1 MCCWAKV
8 CTEYFGKSWPS
19 FPEAM
24 EGIKEVL
31 TEIQAPS
38 VIITPAESSH
48 ISSSTSEDEH
58 DGHYIASNGSFIESH
73 SENEFTK
80 ASNSPYQPP
89 SDEMKAK
96 IRTQVEF
103 YMSNENLTKDAF
115 LLKHVRRHK
124 EGFVN
129 LKLITSFK
137 KVKNITK
144 DYRVVGESLKD
155 SELLVMNTEGTKIRR
170 KKPLPRE
177 LGERNPGRTVVVTKL
192 PLEEPSIEKVAEIF
206 SKFGPISV
214 VRIIRNGKNVP
225 PECKQHF
232 TTHPE
237 LAKEVCAIVE
247 FETMAAA
254 ARACAELKDGGG
266 DMKVVELV
274 RTAGKNSKTKKD
286 KENLPDTADS
296 DHIKGSEDEKAGKRR
311 RKKKK
316 GAHDKRVDQLVKV
329 SGDEGHT
336 SSSDNEN
343 MYSSFN
349 SYKKRFSGSSDG
361 NSPRLRR
368 ANQKA
373 SPGVSSS
380 SPASSPEMR
389 RRNPDSSWRQAPG
402 NSSDNSSPS
411 RSPALQRRFVSQG
424 QSPLA
429 ANADHRMTQSLGV
442 VRQPKGPDGSRGFST
457 AGRGR
462 MVGVSA

>member
-1 MCCWAKV
+1 MADLKQKV
-8 CTEYFGKSWPS
+8 D
-19 FPEAM
+19 
-24 EGIKEVL
+24 VL
-31 TEIQAPS
+31 SEIQPPS

-48 ISSSTSEDEH
+48 VSSSTSEDEH
-58 DGHYIASNGSFIESH
+58 DSRYIASNGSLVESH

-80 ASNSPYQPP
+80 ASKSPYQAP
-89 SDEMKAK
+89 SDEIKQK
-96 IRTQVEF
+96 IKTQVEF
-103 YMSNENLTKDAF
+103 YMSDENLTKDAF

-144 DYRVVGESLKD
+144 DYRVVAESLKD
-155 SELLVMNTEGTKIRR
+155 SELLVMNPESTKIRR
-170 KKPLPRE
+170 KTPLPPE
-177 LGERNPGRTVVVTKL
+177 LGERNPGRTIVATEL
-192 PLEEPSIEKVAEIF
+192 PLDEPSIEKVAEIF
-206 SKFGPISV
+206 SKYGPISV
-214 VRIIRNGKNVP
+214 VRIIRNGKNLP

-232 TTHPE
+232 ASHPE

-254 ARACAELKDGGG
+254 ARACAELKNSEG
-266 DMKVVELV
+266 DMKVTELV
-274 RTAGKNSKTKKD
+274 RSSSKNNKSKKD

-296 DHIKGSEDEKAGKRR
+296 DRVKNSDDEKTGKRR

-316 GAHDKRVDQLVKV
+316 DKGTQDKRINELVKV
-329 SGDEGHT
+329 SDEGHT

-343 MYSSFN
+343 TYSSFS
-349 SYKKRFSGSSDG
+349 SYRKRYSGSSDG
-361 NSPRLRR
+361 HSPRQRR
-368 ANQKA
+368 ANQRP

-380 SPASSPEMR
+380 SPVTSPEMR
-389 RRNPDSSWRQAPG
+389 RRNPEGSWRQCAG
-402 NSSDNSSPS
+402 NSSDNGSPT
-411 RSPALQRRFVSQG
+411 RSPGMQRRFVSQG

-442 VRQPKGPDGSRGFST
+442 LRQPKGPDGTRGFSM
-457 AGRGR
+457 AGRGQ